1 MDYYK
6 KKKIEKKSKTCE
18 AQKKRPDIRLR
29 KKEFFKYFANQT
41 DTFARC
47 FEFHDY
53 WVAKLYSLWNRTEN
67 FRISARQ
74 AIKWK

>member
-1 MDYYK
+1 MDYY

-18 AQKKRPDIRLR
+18 AQKKRPAIRLR

-53 WVAKLYSLWNRTEN
+53 
-67 FRISARQ
+67 
-74 AIKWK
+74 

>member
-1 MDYYK
+1 MNSREHIK
-6 KKKIEKKSKTCE
+6 KAQNEKWIIIKKKIEKNSKTCE

-53 WVAKLYSLWNRTEN
+53 
-67 FRISARQ
+67 
-74 AIKWK
+74 

>member
-1 MDYYK
+1 MK
-6 KKKIEKKSKTCE
+6 NGLLLKKKIEKKSKTCE

-53 WVAKLYSLWNRTEN
+53 
-67 FRISARQ
+67 
-74 AIKWK
+74 